1 MYSFIS
7 LLIISIHIFF
17 LTNVSKANELNN
29 CYKIAT
35 KVEKEFKIPNKL
47 LSSISITETGIT
59 KNGIYQPWPWSL
71 NVRGESKFFD
81 SRKEM
86 TVFLEQVISKKQS
99 NVDIGCMQLNY
110 KYHRK
115 MFKNLKNMVNPEE
128 NIYYA
133 GKFLK
138 ELFHKHKSWKKAIAR
153 YHSSDPLRMKVYL
166 EKVLR
171 HWENNREGLY
181 NYPPTKKENF
191 VKINKKV
198 TYRKTNELKIIYFRR
213 ILTEER
219 IKRM

>member
-1 MYSFIS
+1 MNFLFTS
-7 LLIISIHIFF
+7 LIILIHIFF
-17 LTNVSKANELNN
+17 FSNVSKANELNN

-47 LSSISITETGIT
+47 LSSISITETGVT

-71 NVRGESKFFD
+71 NVKGESMFFD
-81 SRKEM
+81 SSKEM
-86 TVFLEQVISKKQS
+86 MIFLNKAISNKQS
-99 NVDIGCMQLNY
+99 NIDIGCMQINY

-115 MFKNLKNMVNPEE
+115 MFKNLKNMINPEE

-138 ELFHKHKSWKKAIAR
+138 ELFLKHKSWKKAIAR
-153 YHSSDPLRMKVYL
+153 YHSSNPTRMKVYL

-171 HWENNREGLY
+171 HWEKNREGLY
-181 NYPPTKKENF
+181 NYQPTKKENF
-191 VKINKKV
+191 VKIKKKV
-198 TYRKTNELKIIYFRR
+198 TNGKTDELKIIYFRR
-213 ILTEER
+213 ILKEER